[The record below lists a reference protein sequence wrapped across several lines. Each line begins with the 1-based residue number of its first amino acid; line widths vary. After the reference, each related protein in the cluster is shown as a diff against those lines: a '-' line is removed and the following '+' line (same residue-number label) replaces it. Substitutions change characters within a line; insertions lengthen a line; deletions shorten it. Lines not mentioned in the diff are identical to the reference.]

1 MGTELSFLTDFLNE
15 MFKFLDITGV
25 GYYQKNKEKK
35 KKKNRV
41 GCAKGHIYQAQYIYI
56 YKIVY
61 SN

>member
-1 MGTELSFLTDFLNE
+1 MGTVLSFLPDFLNE

-25 GYYQKNKEKK
+25 GYYQKIRKK
-35 KKKNRV
+35 KKKNSV